1 MTTSFDKPIWL
12 CCTNC
17 VKYILFV
24 FSALIF
30 SHVAHAGFR
39 IEGVTGVSYSD
50 LSTAASATTVT
61 AVYGGIAGAC
71 SSPSSSSTCDSC
83 NSTTTPAVACNPSSV
98 NSALR
103 IGFRIVVDEAVTAGV
118 AYSVGTGTTASDGF
132 SGGTMPELAIGQ
144 TLDLSTLLTWG
155 HLCNVDANFDPS
167 CDPTAASGTI
177 TNFAEPTL
185 KIFLGIDTD
194 NNTIIDADEIRSVIV
209 SLNHIDTSAP
219 SVQNYCTPTGD
230 SSLNGICGYT
240 IRPGDQKVKIDI
252 FPSASTPTNNTG
264 GPAWH
269 GIGVFYKTLSNLAD
283 DANDVSNS
291 SSPAIVRTF
300 NSSFDL
306 SNDIIDGLQNGTRY
320 CFAMGN
326 VNKAQN
332 IFLFSL
338 TGSAAA
344 DVCAVPS
351 EVVGL
356 LDDKSCFISTAAFGS
371 NMATEVQIFRN
382 FRDHFLLQSDLGRQF
397 VKTYYK
403 YSPPLAN
410 MISESEILKFIARLF
425 LYPLYF
431 FSLISLKWGFLE
443 SLFVLVVL
451 VILIS
456 RFKKIIFSKRTNFI
470 WIFLIF
476 GFYSHDSSAQLRE
489 TKKTKHVGAA
499 EGLTRIDKDGNY
511 IYKQNVS
518 NTRETSHFKIGGA
531 GHPEITTD
539 ISSPDGS
546 QIESVT
552 FDDVYPN
559 ASALAFE
566 YSYEYFMIKHGGKIG
581 GHISAG
587 FQVAQGKGR
596 LVNDPTQES
605 FETFTFLTMPIN
617 LGLVYRFEYT
627 DRQILVPYVV
637 GGGSVMVLAEKR
649 EDRSKVNAIGG
660 FGFFAAGGGLLNL
673 TAFDRDMASDLAAEY
688 DIKNLWLSAEFKYLN
703 VTNDAFIYDS
713 GYVQAGFG
721 FDF

>member
-1 MTTSFDKPIWL
+1 MTTSFDKLTWL
-12 CCTNC
+12 CCTNY
-17 VKYILFV
+17 VKYILI
-24 FSALIF
+24 SLLSIF
-30 SHVAHAGFR
+30 ATS
-39 IEGVTGVSYSD
+39 ISYSNIRVT
-50 LSTAASATTVT
+50 SVAGASYSELNSSGFVSII
-61 AVYGGIAGAC
+61 YGGKSG
-71 SSPSSSSTCDSC
+71 TC
-83 NSTTTPAVACNPSSV
+83 NSTSPNSTCNSCVSTSNSPIESCNPTSIHSTLQMSV
-98 NSALR
+98 TLSVSTTV
-103 IGFRIVVDEAVTAGV
+103 IGQDIDYILGITSNGTTIDDSVTGSVTA
-118 AYSVGTGTTASDGF
+118 AE
-132 SGGTMPELAIGQ
+132 TMTIAG
-144 TLDLSTLLTWG
+144 LTWG
-155 HLCNVDANFDPS
+155 DICGSDGNFDS
-167 CDPTAASGTI
+167 NCDATASGTI
-177 TNFAEPTL
+177 VTSTSGRALYVALDLNDDGDTADANEITTVPI
-185 KIFLGIDTD
+185 KISYVGA
-194 NNTIIDADEIRSVIV
+194 NVA
-209 SLNHIDTSAP
+209 NHT
-219 SVQNYCTPTGD
+219 QNYCTPTGD
-230 SSLNGICGYT
+230 SSLKGFCGYVV
-240 IRPGDQKVKIDI
+240 RPGDQKVKIDVY
-252 FPSASTPTNNTG
+252 PATSALPTATGDSTGWYGVAFIHRAGASAASDVANNSSTP
-264 GPAWH
+264 
-269 GIGVFYKTLSNLAD
+269 IIRQY
-283 DANDVSNS
+283 NS
-291 SSPAIVRTF
+291 SLE
-300 NSSFDL
+300 L
-306 SNDIIDGLQNGTRY
+306 SNDVVDGLQNGTQY

-332 IFLFSL
+332 IFLFSIS
-338 TGSAAA
+338 GSSPA

-371 NMATEVQIFRN
+371 DMATEVQTFRN
-382 FRDHFLLQSDLGRQF
+382 FRDHFLLRSDLGRLF

-410 MISESEILKFIARLF
+410 IISESEILKFIARLF

-431 FSLISLKWGFLE
+431 FSLISLKWGYLE
-443 SLFVLVVL
+443 ALFILVGLIV
-451 VILIS
+451 LIS
-456 RFKKIIFSKRTNFI
+456 RFKKIIFSKKINFI

-476 GFYSHDSSAQLRE
+476 GFYAHDSSAQLRE
-489 TKKTKHVGAA
+489 TKKTRHVGAA
-499 EGLTRIDKDGNY
+499 QGLTRIDKDGNY
-511 IYKQNVS
+511 IYKTDIS

-531 GHPEITTD
+531 GHPEVTTD
-539 ISSPDGS
+539 ITSPDGS
-546 QIESVT
+546 QVESVT

-581 GHISAG
+581 GHLSAG

-596 LVNDPTQES
+596 LVNDPSQES

-617 LGLVYRFEYT
+617 VGLVYRFEYT

-637 GGGSVMVLAEKR
+637 GGGSVMILAEKR